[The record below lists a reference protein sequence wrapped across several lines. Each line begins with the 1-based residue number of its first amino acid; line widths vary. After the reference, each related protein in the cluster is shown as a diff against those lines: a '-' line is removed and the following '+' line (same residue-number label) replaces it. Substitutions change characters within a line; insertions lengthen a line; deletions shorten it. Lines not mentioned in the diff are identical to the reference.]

1 MGSHKINRFIN
12 IPYFK
17 LVHRR
22 LAARNVL
29 LTNELEPKIYG
40 FCPQQQEA
48 EGENKDDDGDAK
60 EDKV

>member
-1 MGSHKINRFIN
+1 MN
-12 IPYFK
+12 ILYFK